1 MAAWM
6 MNVREKILSLSESGK
21 NVKRIRKIR
30 ARRRDAL
37 KPERKV
43 KMKRGIR
50 TTFLALPSP
59 STREMK
65 GRKKDEITLRCIP
78 ESAKT
83 WLTPF
88 SLDREEMMDAPSS
101 ERARRSIS
109 ERFSASLLCKG
120 ERRLLMNAS
129 AFFLISLKGDEDEGI
144 TSSAMKKAGEENA
157 PRQLRLSPALTSSFS
172 E

>member
-1 MAAWM
+1 M

-43 KMKRGIR
+43 KMKRGTR

-59 STREMK
+59 NTREMK

-88 SLDREEMMDAPSS
+88 SLDRDEMKSR
-101 ERARRSIS
+101 ERILMIVAYSM
-109 ERFSASLLCKG
+109 ERTEGKKG
-120 ERRLLMNAS
+120 KNR
-129 AFFLISLKGDEDEGI
+129 K
-144 TSSAMKKAGEENA
+144 MKSM
-157 PRQLRLSPALTSSFS
+157 PI
-172 E
+172 